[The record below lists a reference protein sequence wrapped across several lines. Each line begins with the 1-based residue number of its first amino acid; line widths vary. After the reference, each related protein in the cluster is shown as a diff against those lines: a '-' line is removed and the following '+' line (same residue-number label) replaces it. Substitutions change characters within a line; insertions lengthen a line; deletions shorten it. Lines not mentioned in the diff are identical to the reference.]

1 MKKIRT
7 LLASGLAFACMGA
20 AHAVPV
26 SYPNPGTPNPA
37 VYTFTAVQTGN
48 VVAYFAGS
56 DAANTN
62 MITLLVNGQPTNVYG
77 LGNHTS
83 AYGDMLDFGVVQA
96 GSILTFQLVTTD
108 TYDGSTIPTWSTDP
122 TQNADL
128 TQHIYSSIY
137 GGDAL
142 IPAGIAIGFE
152 DLDRA
157 HGTDF
162 DYNDENFV
170 FMNIA
175 LSTNEVPEPASLALL
190 GLGAAGLGAA
200 RRRRARSGK

>member
-1 MKKIRT
+1 MEKIRT
-7 LLASGLAFACMGA
+7 ILALGLAFASMGA
-20 AHAVPV
+20 AHAVPT
-26 SYPNPGTPNPA
+26 SYSNPGTSNPV
-37 VYTFTAVQTGN
+37 VYTFTAATTGK

-62 MITLLVNGQPTNVYG
+62 MITLLVNNRPTDVYG

-96 GSILTFQLVTTD
+96 GAVLTFQLVTTD

-122 TQNADL
+122 TRNADL

-137 GGDAL
+137 SGDAL

-175 LSTNEVPEPASLALL
+175 LETNDVPEPASLALL

-200 RRRRARSGK
+200 RRRRARGSK

>member
-1 MKKIRT
+1 MSMNKIRAI
-7 LLASGLAFACMGA
+7 LSLSLAFAFTGA
-20 AHAVPV
+20 AHAAPT
-26 SYPNPGTPNPA
+26 SYPDPGTPNPA
-37 VYTFTAVQTGN
+37 IYTFTAATTGN
-48 VVAYFAGS
+48 VTAYFAGS

-62 MITLLVNGQPTNVYG
+62 MITLLVNNVPTNIYG

-83 AYGDMLDFGVVQA
+83 SYGDMLDFGVVQA
-96 GSILTFQLVTTD
+96 GSILTFQLMTTD

-137 GGDAL
+137 GGDGK

-157 HGTDF
+157 HDTDF

-170 FMNIA
+170 FTNIA
-175 LSTNEVPEPASLALL
+175 VTNNVPEPASLALMGL
-190 GLGAAGLGAA
+190 GLAGLGL
-200 RRRRARSGK
+200 RRRKASRSK